1 MKTVKNLEPLVRR
14 VFFYGAFATLV
25 VAVIEKIANLIGSSL
40 IKPYTP
46 QDLLEWAVVALV
58 FSIAMQ
64 LHQIRLLLEGKQA
77 EGKK

>member
-1 MKTVKNLEPLVRR
+1 MKNLEPFIRR
-14 VFFYGAFATLV
+14 VFFYGAFAILV
-25 VAVIEKIANLIGSSL
+25 VAAIEKIANLLGSSL

-46 QDLLEWAVVALV
+46 HALIQWAVVALV

-64 LHQIRLLLEGKQA
+64 LHQIRLLLGEKQA